1 MNIFHTSAYG
11 SLCIQ
16 LLTGLFEI
24 RGLFLN
30 VPSEDMIVKD
40 ILTMEIIVQGVEFL
54 FYVYLVYKIVTKHVS
69 NSITSHRYFDWAITT
84 PVMLISF
91 ILFFKYL
98 KDPERNI
105 RWTESVREELSNIA
119 KILPANALM
128 LLFGYLGEQSI
139 INKYLGVAIGF
150 IPFAYAF
157 KILYAEY
164 AEYTTLA
171 KYVFYPSFLVW
182 SLYGVGAVLPFAA
195 KNTMYNILD
204 LFAKNAYGLF
214 LTLFL
219 MKKSIV

>member
-1 MNIFHTSAYG
+1 MNTFHTSAYG
-11 SLCIQ
+11 SLALQCI
-16 LLTGLFEI
+16 TGLFEA
-24 RGLFLN
+24 RGLFFQ
-30 VPSEDMIVKD
+30 VRPEDEIVKD
-40 ILTMEIIVQGVEFL
+40 ILTMELVVQGVEFL
-54 FYVYLVYKIVTKHVS
+54 FYVYLVYAIVNKHVS
-69 NSITSHRYFDWAITT
+69 SSVTSHRYFDWAITT

-105 RWTESVREELSNIA
+105 RWVQSVQEELSNIA
-119 KILPANALM
+119 KIIPANALM
-128 LLFGYLGEQSI
+128 LLFGYLGEQGI
-139 INKYLGVAIGF
+139 LNKYLAVAIGF

-164 AEYTTLA
+164 AEYTAIA
-171 KYVFYPSFLVW
+171 KYVFYPIFFVW

-214 LTLFL
+214 LVLFL
-219 MKKSIV
+219 MKKRIA